1 MVVHQRKELIELFGF
16 ETRNKYEIQDSDGNL
31 VFYCAEMQKGFLGF
45 LFRQALGHWRSFEL
59 HFFDSQKQMIWRA
72 IHPFRFFFQR
82 LDVFSRNGAVGSVEW
97 NWALFRKRYSIIDLK
112 VGHVLKIDS
121 GFLSFWTFPITIR
134 GQEVAS
140 IQKKWSGILK
150 EAFTD
155 TDNFLIEF
163 SPSLGESERQLI
175 LSAAI
180 LIDLNHFEQ
189 KARNKTF

>member
-1 MVVHQRKELIELFGF
+1 MVVCQRKELIELFGF
-16 ETRNKYEIQDSDGNL
+16 ETRNKYEIQDSNGNL

-45 LFRQALGHWRSFEL
+45 LFRQMLGHWRSFEL
-59 HFFDSQKQMIWRA
+59 NFFDSQKKTIWRA

-82 LDVFSRNGAVGSVEW
+82 LDVYSNSGAVGSVEW
-97 NWALFRKRYSIIDLK
+97 HWALFRKKYSLIDLK
-112 VGHVLKIDS
+112 AGRVLKINS
-121 GFLSFWTFPITIR
+121 GFLSFWTFPITIG

-140 IQKKWSGILK
+140 IKKKWSGLLK
-150 EAFTD
+150 ETFTD

-175 LSAAI
+175 LSAAV

-189 KARNKTF
+189 KARN